1 VSFSISTSDVAR
13 QLGIIAATA
22 VLALGCTVMAG
33 VGYFDHVIAGQS
45 RVPNVRLVPD
55 EYRAPLLQAY
65 IEDRI
70 RPGGR
75 PLIAVLGDSQ
85 SWGFRHREARVF
97 TAILQQQLP
106 AYDVVN
112 LSIVDGRLSDQ
123 MMILKMLK
131 AQGIRPRLVITSAN
145 ITHIKTPDL
154 VRLVPSARPYWSYFL
169 SPINVYRVG
178 QFAIP
183 KDPEARDMAYRR
195 FQVPDRFLDSAA
207 GLDGFL
213 RTVEGVL
220 RMARSVGDEVLF
232 YAPPYAVE
240 DFASYKYDR
249 ALYDRQ
255 VKALME
261 ACHTSGV
268 QCEDL
273 SVALPLSA
281 FQDVVHLNRGG
292 QMLLAD
298 KVLAKILQIIGRSAE
313 RKPDTK
319 RG

>member
-13 QLGIIAATA
+13 QIGIIAATA
-22 VLALGCTVMAG
+22 ALALCCTVMAG
-33 VGYFDHVIAGQS
+33 IVYFDHVIAGQS

-55 EYRAPLLQAY
+55 EYRVPMLEVF

-70 RPGGR
+70 RPGGK
-75 PLIAVLGDSQ
+75 PLIVVLGDSQ
-85 SWGFRHREARVF
+85 SWGFRHREERVF
-97 TAILQQQLP
+97 TALLQQRLP
-106 AYDVVN
+106 DHDIVN

-131 AQGIRPRLVITSAN
+131 AHGIRPRLIITSSN
-145 ITHIKTPDL
+145 ITHIRTPDL
-154 VRLVPSARPYWSYFL
+154 VRLVPSARPYWSYFF

-183 KDPEARDMAYRR
+183 KDPEPRDMAYRR
-195 FQVPDRFLDSAA
+195 FQVPDRFRDSAP
-207 GLDGFL
+207 GLDDL
-213 RTVEGVL
+213 SRRVEGVL

-232 YAPPYAVE
+232 YTPPHAVE

-255 VKALME
+255 VKAMME
-261 ACHTSGV
+261 TCRTAGV
-268 QCEDL
+268 LCEDL
-273 SVALPLSA
+273 SAAFPVSA
-281 FQDVVHLNRGG
+281 FQDVVHLNRIG
-292 QMLLAD
+292 QRLLTD
-298 KVLAKILQIIGRSAE
+298 KLLLRIRESLGRSGSGE
-313 RKPDTK
+313 MDRK